1 MLVIIFLQIEGI
13 FRITLIFMRSF
24 FEKNPCGLD
33 GLAIEL
39 VDQGSAEWLERSFE
53 DEEVIDMVSGLAR
66 EKASDPDGFSK
77 AFFQVCWDI
86 VREDMMNVFLEF
98 HSFMKFEK
106 CIYTSLIALISKK
119 ARAMEM

>member
-1 MLVIIFLQIEGI
+1 M
-13 FRITLIFMRSF
+13 
-24 FEKNPCGLD
+24 
-33 GLAIEL
+33 
-39 VDQGSAEWLERSFE
+39 EWLERPFKE
-53 DEEVIDMVSGLAR
+53 DEVFDVVRGMAR
-66 EKASDPDGFSK
+66 DKDPGPDGFSM

-86 VREDMMNVFLEF
+86 VQEDMMNVFLEF